1 MSSSNNTTN
10 LNSYGG
16 RNKWSVPIGTTRNTK
31 GSSNRIYQYCS
42 RVTETPLYCMFQL
55 PKDYIIGFLIFS
67 FVYTGLGTITENIL
81 KQLLPIQSI
90 PGIFEFRPYVTIVGN
105 NVYAKIE
112 TFLRKLP
119 SYSYPSNLGFTFAA
133 PSDISSLPP
142 VKFFNDYTTNLTFI
156 SASNLPFS
164 KLGSQFANLFNK
176 FNISPNFLP
185 YFLPGTSL
193 NSCFENCTN
202 FNSNISSWDTSN
214 VTNMDSTFSNANSF
228 NQPIGDWDTSN
239 VTNMDS
245 TFSEAISF
253 NQSISLWNTSNV
265 TTMDNMF
272 QGVDMN
278 NPDSATNQDNY
289 NALLNS
295 WADDPKLQNNV
306 VFDAGLSKYTIS
318 VAGTARSYLTTS
330 TASGG
335 KGWQITDG
343 GGVSPPSAPTITSIT
358 PIDNEITINFSVPI
372 NDGGLPIT
380 DYKYSLNGGA
390 FISAETSTS
399 PITVTGLSYNT
410 TYEVIIRAV
419 NSVGDGQI
427 SNMESITI
435 SPVAPS
441 APTITS
447 ITPRS
452 SEITI
457 NFSVP
462 TNNGGAAITDYKYS
476 LNGGAFI
483 AAGTTTSPI
492 TVTGLSYN
500 TTYEVIIRAVNSV
513 GDGQI
518 SNMESITISP
528 VAPSAPT
535 ITSITPRSSEITINF
550 SVPTNNGGAAITDY
564 KYSLNGGAFIA
575 AGKTTSPIIVK
586 GLSYN
591 TSYQV
596 IIRAVNSVGD
606 GTISNM
612 ISVTTTGIG
621 SLNYSFNYTG
631 TGLTE
636 QLVLDNRPIITLAGK
651 FTITSTNIT
660 IVTTNVNVE
669 IVTYLYE
676 GPYSTDFGMTFNFNS
691 LATFYRTKTSNLTL
705 TSSNNC
711 PFSRAGNQF
720 NGLQQSFN
728 ISSTFQ
734 PYFLPQTS
742 LNFCFGDCQL
752 FNSNISNWDTSNVT
766 TMSYMFAFANIYN
779 QQISSWDTSNVT
791 DMSYMFRAAKAFN
804 NGDTTNIGT
813 KPLTLNTSQVTIM
826 EYMFSSAEKF
836 NQRIDS
842 WDTSKVTN
850 TSYMFNGAML
860 FNNGEVTNT
869 GSIPLNWNTSSLI
882 NMGNMFAI
890 GSFQPSMAFNQ
901 PINTSGPY
909 WNTSNVTQMFG
920 VFVGPSLFNQ
930 PIDNWNTSKVTT
942 MSSMFKDATSFNRP
956 LGSWDTS
963 KVTDMNSIFRGA
975 TQFKQDISNW
985 TPYACTNM
993 TNMFLNVDM
1002 NSPNSATNQ
1011 TNYNAL
1017 LTSWGNNPR
1026 LPLLKNSVPFH
1037 AGTSKYTISVAG
1049 TARSNLTTATGSGGK
1064 GWAITDGGGV

>member
-105 NVYAKIE
+105 NVYAKFE

-358 PIDNEITINFSVPI
+358 PIDNEITINFTPPTS
-372 NDGGLPIT
+372 DGGLP
-380 DYKYSLNGGA
+380 
-390 FISAETSTS
+390 
-399 PITVTGLSYNT
+399 
-410 TYEVIIRAV
+410 
-419 NSVGDGQI
+419 
-427 SNMESITI
+427 
-435 SPVAPS
+435 
-441 APTITS
+441 
-447 ITPRS
+447 
-452 SEITI
+452 
-457 NFSVP
+457 
-462 TNNGGAAITDYKYS
+462 ITDYKYS

-518 SNMESITISP
+518 SNMVSITISP

-535 ITSITPRSSEITINF
+535 ITSITQIYNGITINF

-676 GPYSTDFGMTFNFNS
+676 GPYSTDFGITFNFNS

-742 LNFCFGDCQL
+742 LNFCFADCQL